1 MDHGIL
7 LQTKEG
13 DEAVLGD
20 PPVGDPRP
28 PDRRVH
34 HGWSWQR
41 LNCQSATLLGVEKGT
56 ISMWNALHSIDDR
69 FEQMQEILW
78 EQSPTYEGET
88 GHADCTSQGDELTDD
103 WREFQIINFWDVQRF
118 VDCLIEASP
127 QIWDRCSKGKS
138 QCDQGHPGTMFL
150 SI

>member
-7 LQTKEG
+7 SQTKEG

-20 PPVGDPRP
+20 PQVGDLRP
-28 PDRRVH
+28 SDRRVH

-41 LNCQSATLLGVEKGT
+41 WNFQSATLQVT
-56 ISMWNALHSIDDR
+56 ICMSTALHSIDDR
-69 FEQMQEILW
+69 LEQMQEILS

-103 WREFQIINFWDVQRF
+103 RREFQIINF
-118 VDCLIEASP
+118 
-127 QIWDRCSKGKS
+127 
-138 QCDQGHPGTMFL
+138 
-150 SI
+150 